1 MTVDRSVE
9 SHPKETFEN
18 VWEAIKYV
26 TNVSKKKQWRF
37 HVDYESIRNNLHD
50 QEDVSTFRSTSLKN
64 ADD

>member
-9 SHPKETFEN
+9 SHPNETFEK
-18 VWEAIKYV
+18 VWEAITYV

-50 QEDVSTFRSTSLKN
+50 REDF
-64 ADD
+64 